1 MVLDMFLYCHMLT
14 LILMSYADLGLFHAQ
29 RKVVEIREQLK
40 RIAQRIGIVLKSC
53 ESDMQ
58 VMWCLLE

>member
-1 MVLDMFLYCHMLT
+1 
-14 LILMSYADLGLFHAQ
+14 MSYVDLDLFHAQ

-40 RIAQRIGIVLKSC
+40 RIAQRVGIVLKSC

-58 VMWCLLE
+58 VMWYLLE